1 MPGRCDMTGS
11 FPSAAMPRTAAK
23 GPKPGRWPLAML
35 SWARAFPGA
44 PEQAGAARR
53 FVADLLTGSPVRD
66 DAVAV
71 ISELFANAVVHTDSG
86 KPGGLVT
93 VQVGRWRR
101 GVRIAVT
108 DQGSASVPVIRPPT
122 VSRAPAESGN
132 GLFMVSRLARHL
144 GWHDDASGRTICA
157 ILGTLPPEHIPA
169 AGLPAAGRPQRY

>member
-1 MPGRCDMTGS
+1 MAGRCDMTGS
-11 FPSAAMPRTAAK
+11 FPSPALPQIAAENLS
-23 GPKPGRWPLAML
+23 PGRWPLATL

-44 PEQAGAARR
+44 PQQAGAARR
-53 FVADLLTGSPVRD
+53 FVADLLAGSPVRD

-108 DQGSASVPVIRPPT
+108 DQGSGSVPVIHPPT
-122 VSRAPAESGN
+122 VPRAPAENGN

-157 ILGTLPPEHIPA
+157 IIGTLPPEYVPA
-169 AGLPAAGRPQRY
+169 AGLLFGIWPQRR